1 MTVRIASVGELPI
14 LGYLRCG
21 RKMREVGYHRWFEC
35 SCGYENDRD
44 VIAIVNLNGRGSLTL
59 SSAHQM
65 RAELMIGMM
74 IPLEGI
80 HRPSSVVGK
89 SAIDPTSLMSH
100 GKFPIIAVVSVCP

>member
-14 LGYLRCG
+14 LGYPRCG
-21 RKMREVGYHRWFEC
+21 RKMREVGYRWFKC

-44 VIAIVNLNGRGSLTL
+44 VIAIVNLNGRGSLAL

-65 RAELMIGMM
+65 RAELMVGMM

-80 HRPSSVVGK
+80 HRPFRAVRGVNMWC
-89 SAIDPTSLMSH
+89 L
-100 GKFPIIAVVSVCP
+100 IIGVSI